1 MDAAPAA
8 IPVKP
13 NIAAKI
19 AITRKITVQRN
30 IGLILKVIKYGS
42 MIYYLLTACKA
53 RLHIICKNHTCP
65 LPR

>member
-19 AITRKITVQRN
+19 AITRNITVQRN

-42 MIYYLLTACKA
+42 YDILLLTACKSA
-53 RLHIICKNHTCP
+53 SSYNL
-65 LPR
+65 